1 MACTVVETVT
11 FISSIST
18 FFNLAGGHSG
28 DRHLSEQNQLCYISV
43 YISQLKML
51 FTGVQSETEL
61 FTRKVVKRHPL
72 LSLKVIHA
80 LLQW

>member
-1 MACTVVETVT
+1 MIVLERIQRTCTVVETVT

-28 DRHLSEQNQLCYISV
+28 DRRLSEQNQLCYISV

-51 FTGVQSETEL
+51 FTGVQTEINYL
-61 FTRKVVKRHPL
+61 
-72 LSLKVIHA
+72 
-80 LLQW
+80 

>member
-1 MACTVVETVT
+1 MIVLERIQRTCTVVETVT

-28 DRHLSEQNQLCYISV
+28 DRHLSEQNQLYYVSV

-51 FTGVQSETEL
+51 FTGVQSEMSYLPE
-61 FTRKVVKRHPL
+61 K
-72 LSLKVIHA
+72 S
-80 LLQW
+80 

>member
-1 MACTVVETVT
+1 MIVLERIQRTYTVVETVA

-43 YISQLKML
+43 YISQLTML
-51 FTGVQSETEL
+51 FTGVQSEMNY
-61 FTRKVVKRHPL
+61 
-72 LSLKVIHA
+72 
-80 LLQW
+80 LLQKS